1 MTGITPAPLRAL
13 RRRVAVLVGEVLSP
27 GVLVTV
33 ALPLVGWT
41 GTRSLTGVGWGLFA
55 ALCCVA
61 VPYIVLFLGVRRGY
75 WQDHHLRD
83 RRQRT
88 VPFLIATGCALTGCA
103 VLLLLDAPRIVLA
116 LVVAILAGLVST
128 SVVNRW
134 WKISVH
140 TTSAAGVATALAF
153 TYGLM
158 WGVGRSR
165 GRARRLVAGRTR
177 SPHGRPSRCG
187 RTPRGGGVRHSLRAP
202 ALTTKSRSAPVPPD
216 QGSRSSPVPVRSRTT
231 AAVSVRSSS
240 TASAPAAARSARL
253 LRPVATPTARTPA
266 SWAPRMSCGVS
277 PTTTTLA
284 ESNGPCR
291 SPARAIAQRTRSA
304 RSTLWSP

>member
-158 WGVGRSR
+158 WGV
-165 GRARRLVAGRTR
+165 AAPAVALVAW
-177 SPHGRPSRCG
+177 SRVELDHHTVAQVVAGALQGAVVCG
-187 RTPRGGGVRHSLRAP
+187 TVF
-202 ALTTKSRSAPVPPD
+202 AL
-216 QGSRSSPVPVRSRTT
+216 
-231 AAVSVRSSS
+231 
-240 TASAPAAARSARL
+240 L
-253 LRPVATPTARTPA
+253 H
-266 SWAPRMSCGVS
+266 
-277 PTTTTLA
+277 
-284 ESNGPCR
+284 
-291 SPARAIAQRTRSA
+291 
-304 RSTLWSP
+304 

>member
-1 MTGITPAPLRAL
+1 VTGITPAPLRAL

-103 VLLLLDAPRIVLA
+103 VLLLLDAPPHRPGPGRRHPGRTRQHQCGEQ
-116 LVVAILAGLVST
+116 VVEDLRAHDKRCRGRHCA
-128 SVVNRW
+128 R
-134 WKISVH
+134 VH
-140 TTSAAGVATALAF
+140 LRAHVGS
-153 TYGLM
+153 
-158 WGVGRSR
+158 GRSR